1 MRPWKISSTFQLF
14 FARAARASLA
24 TAISWTNRALWKTHT
39 CIGHIEM
46 KRLLHM
52 WGAAVVL
59 VVSIGGAAAQLKS
72 GEAAARPKA
81 ILFLHSLGPN
91 FQPFATWSRE
101 IARELNR
108 QSPWP
113 LDIQE
118 QSLVT
123 ARGGDDPSDVKF
135 VQYLAALYA
144 QRPPD
149 LIVALGAPAAR
160 FVQRH
165 RIDLYPTTPM
175 LLAAVEVRRVEQ
187 SMLSEEDAVVAVR
200 VDQVALF
207 ENILRLLPET
217 KALAIITGNSP
228 NERFWV
234 GEQQRILG
242 PLLKNKV
249 ELIFY
254 NERPFEAILKE
265 VASLPSHSAIF
276 YQQLWVDSAG
286 AVYGDKEPLKR
297 ISEVAN
303 APMFS
308 FDLSFFSG
316 EIVGG
321 PMFSPAEGAKLTAAV
336 AVRMLGGEKA
346 SDIKVPPIEFSAP
359 KYDWRQLQRWNIS
372 ESRLPPGS
380 EVLFRE
386 PTAWQQYS
394 WQISFITALILIQ
407 TAFIS
412 ILLKEHHRR
421 RLAEVQ
427 ARQRMVELA
436 HVNRFS
442 TAGELTASIAHEIN
456 QPLGSILT
464 NAETADAILKSAT
477 PDLAELRDIVKDIL
491 QDDRRA
497 SEVIRRM
504 RSLLKKAPFEVENI
518 ELNDVVRETLEFL
531 SPLAIARKAEL
542 VSLITPDALPIMGDR
557 IQLQQVILNLVVN
570 GIDAMHDTRSDERI
584 ISIRTWRV
592 ENFAELS
599 VSDRGAGIPEGKL
612 KQIFEPFF
620 TSKAEGMGMGL
631 SIARTIVE
639 AHNGQIWAE
648 NGGNGGALFWIR
660 LPIAHGTT
668 Q

>member
-1 MRPWKISSTFQLF
+1 
-14 FARAARASLA
+14 
-24 TAISWTNRALWKTHT
+24 
-39 CIGHIEM
+39 M
-46 KRLLHM
+46 KRLLYM
-52 WGAAVVL
+52 CIAATVVI
-59 VVSIGGAAAQLKS
+59 VASIGGTAAQPRL
-72 GEAAARPKA
+72 GETATQPKK
-81 ILFLHSLGPN
+81 ILFLHSFGPN
-91 FQPFATWSRE
+91 FQPFTTWSRE

-123 ARGGDDPSDVKF
+123 ARGGDDPSDAKF
-135 VQYLAALYA
+135 VEYLAALYA

-160 FVQRH
+160 FVQQH
-165 RIDLYPTTPM
+165 RTDMYPTTPM

-187 SMLSEEDAVVAVR
+187 SMLSERDAVVAVR

-217 KALAIITGNSP
+217 KAIAIITGNSP

-234 GEQQRILG
+234 GEQQRIWG

-254 NERPFEAILKE
+254 NERPFEETLKE
-265 VASLPSHSAIF
+265 VASLPPHSAIF

-380 EVLFRE
+380 EILFRE
-386 PTAWQQYS
+386 PTAWERYS
-394 WQISFITALILIQ
+394 WQIALTTAVILLQ
-407 TAFIS
+407 AGFIS
-412 ILLKEHHRR
+412 ILLRERR
-421 RLAEVQ
+421 RRQFAEVQ
-427 ARQRMVELA
+427 SRQRMTELA

-477 PDLAELRDIVKDIL
+477 PDIAELRDIVKDIL

-504 RSLLKKAPFEVENI
+504 RSLLRKAPFE
-518 ELNDVVRETLEFL
+518 LKDFDFNDLARETVGFL
-531 SPLAIARKAEL
+531 ASLAIARNFQL
-542 VSLITPDALPIMGDR
+542 RSLITPDALPIMGDR
-557 IQLQQVILNLVVN
+557 VQLQQVILNLVVN
-570 GIDAMHDTRSDERI
+570 GVDAMSGTRSEERI

-599 VSDRGAGIPEGKL
+599 VSDRGPGIPEGKL
-612 KQIFEPFF
+612 KEIFEPFF

-631 SIARTIVE
+631 SIARSIVE

-660 LPIAHGTT
+660 LPITHDTT